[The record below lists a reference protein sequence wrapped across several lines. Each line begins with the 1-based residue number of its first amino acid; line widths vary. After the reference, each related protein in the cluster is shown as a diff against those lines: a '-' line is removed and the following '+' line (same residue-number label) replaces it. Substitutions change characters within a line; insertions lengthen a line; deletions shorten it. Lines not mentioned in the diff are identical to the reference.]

1 MCGITG
7 FSIAENSSQ
16 FRDQGKLLSL
26 SLQESLDL
34 LSHRGPDDQGIFITD
49 DNLVGLGHR
58 RLSIIDLSTNGQ
70 QPMESRCK
78 NIVITYNGE
87 IYNYKEIK
95 KKLVKKGYSF
105 FSKTDT
111 EVLLALYLEM
121 GEEMLTELNGI
132 FSFAIWDN
140 RDETLFIARD
150 HLGIKPLYYFC
161 NDNYFIFSSEIKS
174 LLPYFQEKMLP
185 DFQNILK
192 YLSFIW
198 SPGRGTPYKDVLKL
212 EPGNCLKVKDGAIL
226 SKNEWYKLPVPRKE
240 WSVQKSFLINELT
253 SEIRSAVHGQ
263 MISDVPLGSF
273 LSGGLDSSSV
283 VAFAKEINSDI
294 QCFTIDSGVS
304 TEGMADDLPY
314 AMKVADHLKV
324 PLEIIKVKSEDLSQ
338 ELEDMIIQLDEPLAD
353 PAPLNVSYICKR
365 ARELGIKVLL
375 SGAGGDDIFTGYR
388 RHQAIKIQA
397 LLDVL
402 PKSLLMKFEHYSK
415 YLNSNI
421 PFNRRFRKFF
431 DGSSLDNNER
441 IINYFRWNNA
451 QNLLPLLTANFRKE
465 IDISSLDEEFE
476 HELAKFPNVESNI
489 DKMLILEQ
497 KFFLPDHNLTYTDK
511 MSMKEG
517 IEVRVPLLDINL
529 VHYVSKIP
537 NSHKQTFRSG
547 KHIFK
552 KSMEPFLPRDVI
564 YRPKTGF
571 GAPLRG
577 WIKNELRDLLEE
589 LLNENSIKRR
599 GWFDA
604 KEVRNLI
611 ERNNKGEIDA
621 SYLILSLM
629 SIEIWSRHFLDKNS
643 SNI

>member
-7 FSIAENSSQ
+7 ISINENSSL
-16 FRDQGKLLSL
+16 FDDLEGNLGIMLDQSL
-26 SLQESLDL
+26 SLLN
-34 LSHRGPDDQGIFITD
+34 HRGPDDSGTFITD
-49 DNLVGLGHR
+49 NNLVGLGHT
-58 RLSIIDLSTNGQ
+58 RLSIIDLSSNGQ
-70 QPMESRCK
+70 QPMLSKCK
-78 NIVITYNGE
+78 NLVITFNGE
-87 IYNYKEIK
+87 IYNYKGLREALIA
-95 KKLVKKGYSF
+95 KGHSF
-105 FSKTDT
+105 FSTSDT

-121 GEEMLTELNGI
+121 GEEMLSELNGI
-132 FSFAIWDN
+132 FSFAIWDK
-140 RDETLFIARD
+140 RDHTLFIARD
-150 HLGIKPLYYFC
+150 HLGIKPLYYLC

-174 LLPYFQEKMLP
+174 LVPYFQEKMLP
-185 DFQNILK
+185 DFQNLMK

-198 SPGRGTPYKDVLKL
+198 SPGKGTPYKGVLKL
-212 EPGNCLKVKDGAIL
+212 EPGSCLKVKNGSIL
-226 SKNEWYKLPVPRKE
+226 YKYDWYKLPAPSQKKNRQN
-240 WSVQKSFLINELT
+240 SVSKNQLA
-253 SEIRSAVHGQ
+253 SEIRDAVHRQ

-283 VAFAKEINSDI
+283 VAFAKEINPNI
-294 QCFTIDSGVS
+294 QCFTIDSGGS
-304 TEGMADDLPY
+304 AEGMIDDLPY
-314 AMKVADHLKV
+314 AIKVADHLKV
-324 PLEIIKVKSEDLSQ
+324 PLEIIKVESEDLSRG
-338 ELEDMIIQLDEPLAD
+338 LEEMVIQLDEPLAD
-353 PAPLNVSYICKR
+353 PAPLNVSYICRR
-365 ARELGIKVLL
+365 ARELEIKVLL

-397 LLDVL
+397 LLGL
-402 PKSLLMKFEHYSK
+402 FPKKFLKKVELYSK
-415 YLNSNI
+415 NLNSNI

-431 DGSSLDNNER
+431 DGSSLENSER
-441 IINYFRWNNA
+441 IINYFRWHNT
-451 QNLLPLLTANFRKE
+451 QDLLPLLTTNFRKE
-465 IDISSLDEEFE
+465 INISNLDEEFTKTLE
-476 HELAKFPNVESNI
+476 KFSNVKSNI

-529 VHYVSKIP
+529 VNYVSKIH
-537 NSHKQTFRSG
+537 NSHKQTLRSG

-552 KSMEPFLPRDVI
+552 KSMEPFLPKDVI

-589 LLNENSIKRR
+589 LLNEKSIKRR